1 VPRRGGRP
9 PGRAR
14 SCWAASAW
22 PTRAD
27 HRPAALSGGEQQ
39 RVAFCR
45 ALANAPQLLLADEPT
60 GNLDPATSDQVFGVL
75 MELVREHRAGG
86 ADRHPQP
93 RAIDG
98 RTLILSH
105 GGPMPLFG
113 MILGGDPA
121 VIDAADGTPVITK
134 AAVVDIAAW
143 LAAIQE

>member
-1 VPRRGGRP
+1 MRTGILLVLGL
-9 PGRAR
+9 
-14 SCWAASAW
+14 
-22 PTRAD
+22 
-27 HRPAALSGGEQQ
+27 AAL
-39 RVAFCR
+39 
-45 ALANAPQLLLADEPT
+45 
-60 GNLDPATSDQVFGVL
+60 PAWAQDMARGA
-75 MELVREHRAGG
+75 ELFAGHCAACHGAEAGG
-86 ADRHPQP
+86 DGPMTQILAVAPPNLKGLAAAEGGDFPTERVV